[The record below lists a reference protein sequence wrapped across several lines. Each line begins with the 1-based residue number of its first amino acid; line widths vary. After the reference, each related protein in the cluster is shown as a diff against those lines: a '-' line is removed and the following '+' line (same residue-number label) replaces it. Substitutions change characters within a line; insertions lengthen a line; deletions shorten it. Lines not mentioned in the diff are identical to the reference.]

1 MTLKLIYF
9 MSIIDIY
16 CYVYEIFNTLLL
28 FSKLCITIY
37 KLSTHNYDRTGKCYY
52 EQDFQ
57 KAIIKSCGMEVEIIN
72 R

>member
-1 MTLKLIYF
+1 MCMRFLIHYYYLA
-9 MSIIDIY
+9 S
-16 CYVYEIFNTLLL
+16 CVLL
-28 FSKLCITIY
+28 FI